1 MIMHAYKIQTRI
13 DEQGNII
20 LHNLP
25 FKSHQEVEV
34 IVLISEKNQSK
45 QKMDL
50 KISRLKA
57 SFGTIKSQV
66 SLPDELLM
74 RENLYEN
81 DGR

>member
-1 MIMHAYKIQTRI
+1 MLAYKTQTSI
-13 DEQGNII
+13 DEQGNMI

-25 FKSHQEVEV
+25 FKNRQAVEV
-34 IVLISEKNQSK
+34 IILINDKDK
-45 QKMDL
+45 
-50 KISRLKA
+50 SRYKKDKRIAQIKA
-57 SFGTIKSQV
+57 SFGTIKSKV

>member
-1 MIMHAYKIQTRI
+1 MLAYKTQTSI
-13 DEQGNII
+13 DKQGSII

-25 FKSHQEVEV
+25 FKNLQAVEV
-34 IVLISEKNQSK
+34 IILIYDKDKSRYKKDER
-45 QKMDL
+45 
-50 KISRLKA
+50 IARLKA

-74 RENLYEN
+74 RENIYEN

>member
-1 MIMHAYKIQTRI
+1 MLAYKIQTSI
-13 DEQGNII
+13 DERGNIM

-25 FKSHQEVEV
+25 FKSRQAVEV
-34 IVLISEKNQSK
+34 IILINDKDKLRYKKDER
-45 QKMDL
+45 
-50 KISRLKA
+50 IARLKA